1 MNDQVWGKKKRSRG
15 HNGGVVFFF
24 RGDEKIKN
32 VTILKTLGGYIYVRN
47 TVCDLELSVD

>member
-1 MNDQVWGKKKRSRG
+1 M
-15 HNGGVVFFF
+15 FFF